1 MKPIHSDN
9 IGPTEQSI
17 LPASKNVKPIG
28 QIKDYWENL
37 KLFSRNVRLY
47 LTGSFL
53 IGLTFSCY
61 LLLMNLYLREQG
73 LPESFIG
80 KVLSFGALG
89 MTIMAIPAAFILRR
103 IRLKKILLISTTIYI
118 LAILFLT
125 QIPIT
130 NMLFVLSFVAGMAMT
145 FYRVAAGP
153 FFMRNSTPKER
164 TYIFS
169 ISFGVSLFAS
179 MIGSLIFGQ
188 MVTLLSSSGDSMVE
202 SYRWVFVLAV
212 GLGLLAIIPFS
223 LIKAADSTKIDK
235 DSDFSIGLLKRRLG
249 LYAKLFF
256 PHFIVGSGAGLI
268 IPFLNLYFRDRFGQ
282 PTDNIGILYFVGHT
296 TMLMGIL
303 AGPILVK
310 KIGMIRSVVLTQL
323 VSMPFMVILA
333 YTYSL
338 PLAVAAFLMRGA
350 LMNLGVPIGSNFGM
364 EMVSKSEQALV
375 NALLMLSWTSS
386 WMVSTYYGGLLIET
400 YGYSIPLLIAVGL
413 YFISSISYYW
423 FFRTSEIK
431 TDSGYEIEAPC
442 L

>member
-1 MKPIHSDN
+1 MKPPHSEN
-9 IGPTEQSI
+9 IGSYDNQGLTV
-17 LPASKNVKPIG
+17 SKKIDPIG
-28 QIKDYWENL
+28 QLDDYWKHL
-37 KLFSRNVRLY
+37 QLFSRNVRLY

-53 IGLTFSCY
+53 IGLTFACY

-73 LPESFIG
+73 IPESFIG

-89 MTIMAIPAAFILRR
+89 MTLMAIPAAFVLRR
-103 IRLKKILLISTTIYI
+103 IRLKKILLLSTTVYV

-125 QIPIT
+125 QIPASS
-130 NMLFVLSFVAGMAMT
+130 MLFVLSFLAGMAMT

-169 ISFGVSLFAS
+169 VSFGVSLLAS
-179 MIGSLIFGQ
+179 MIGSLIFGE
-188 MVTLLSSSGDSMVE
+188 MVTLLSSMNGGIVAA
-202 SYRWVFVLAV
+202 YRWAFVLAG
-212 GLGLLAIIPFS
+212 GLGLLAVLPFG
-223 LIKAADSTKIDK
+223 LIKAADPSKADK
-235 DSDFSIGLLKRRLG
+235 DSDFSFDLLKRRIG
-249 LYAKLFF
+249 LYGKLFF

-282 PTDNIGILYFVGHT
+282 PTDNIGWLYFVGHT
-296 TMLMGIL
+296 TMLIGIL
-303 AGPILVK
+303 AGPVLVK

-323 VSMPFMVILA
+323 LSMPFMVILA

-338 PLAVAAFLMRGA
+338 PMAIGAFLMRGA

-386 WMVSTYYGGLLIET
+386 WMVSTYYGGRLIES
-400 YGYSIPLLIAVGL
+400 YGYTLPLMIAVGL
-413 YFISSISYYW
+413 YFVSSVSYYF
-423 FFRTSEIK
+423 FFRDSEIK
-431 TDSGYEIEAPC
+431 TDSGYKIEATG
-442 L
+442 